1 MSSAH
6 TTWRSHPFKTGL
18 PYLALQT
25 FGEASGEQFHAGRI
39 YIFENAAHS
48 HYDACSVFTFRD
60 ADSGERTS
68 WWFRDDAPDEQLSR
82 FSDVE
87 SPGRSDRA

>member
-6 TTWRSHPFKTGL
+6 TTWRSHPFRAGL
-18 PYLALQT
+18 AYLALET
-25 FGEASGEQFHAGRI
+25 FGEASGERFLTGRT
-39 YIFENAAHS
+39 YVFESAAYS

-68 WWFRDDAPDEQLSR
+68 WWFHDDAPDEQLSR
-82 FSDVE
+82 FSEAAAPSRGGSV
-87 SPGRSDRA
+87 

>member
-25 FGEASGEQFHAGRI
+25 FGEASGEQFQVGRI
-39 YIFENAAHS
+39 YVFENAAHS
-48 HYDACSVFTFRD
+48 HYDACSVFTFRE
-60 ADSGERTS
+60 AESGERAS
-68 WWFRDDAPDEQLSR
+68 WWFGDDEPDDYLSR
-82 FSDVE
+82 FSDVPP
-87 SPGRSDRA
+87 SGGSGGS